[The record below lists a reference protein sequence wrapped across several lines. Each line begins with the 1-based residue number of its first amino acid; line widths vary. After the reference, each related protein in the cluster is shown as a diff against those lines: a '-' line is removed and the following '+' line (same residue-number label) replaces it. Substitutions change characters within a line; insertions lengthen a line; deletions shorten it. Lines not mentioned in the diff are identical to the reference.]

1 MTPSNP
7 LQNSCTPT
15 SARPSPYV
23 EICRDDQ
30 CQRAAEE
37 RHAAVCGRS
46 RECQRRSQT
55 GATVDDEHVPALAV
69 L

>member
-1 MTPSNP
+1 MTPSNL
-7 LQNSCTPT
+7 LQNSCNPT
-15 SARPSPYV
+15 SARPSPHV

-30 CQRAAEE
+30 WERASEE

-46 RECQRRSQT
+46 QQRQRRSQT
-55 GATVDDEHVPALAV
+55 GATVDDEHLPAFAV